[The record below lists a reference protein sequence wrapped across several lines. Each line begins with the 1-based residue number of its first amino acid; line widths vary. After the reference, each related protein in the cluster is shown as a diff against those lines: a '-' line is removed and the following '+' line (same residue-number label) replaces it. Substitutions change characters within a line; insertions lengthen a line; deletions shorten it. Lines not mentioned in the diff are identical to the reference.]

1 MNKFKSGQLVLVTPI
16 HDFYESTIN
25 FPRDKHALYIE
36 PQPDPLLHTVMI
48 DNKLHIESY
57 LDLLRYQRRSAY
69 MFTLI
74 ELVGPSYNAISIT
87 LAVLADII
95 FIGVLTR
102 SSKIPTPHSVC
113 NNCEAPK
120 ERHRICSVCG
130 CSWTR

>member
-1 MNKFKSGQLVLVTPI
+1 
-16 HDFYESTIN
+16 
-25 FPRDKHALYIE
+25 
-36 PQPDPLLHTVMI
+36 
-48 DNKLHIESY
+48 
-57 LDLLRYQRRSAY
+57 

-74 ELVGPSYNAISIT
+74 ELVGPSYNAISIA

-95 FIGVLTR
+95 FIGALTR
-102 SSKIPTPHSVC
+102 SPKAQAHSVC